1 MNKII
6 FTALISA
13 SIFSSHAFAIGQGA
27 VAGSASMFLGLAGE
41 VGHVSSSIAVG
52 KANAYTT
59 GDITLGTT
67 ATAAPA
73 NTSATGASDK
83 IIIASGVLT
92 IDPNDAADLQIV
104 QGNILNNGTVT
115 LDALNTSGANF
126 NGTIAP

>member
-59 GDITLGTT
+59 GDITLGAT
-67 ATAAPA
+67 ATASPA

-83 IIIASGVLT
+83 ITIASGVLT
-92 IDPNDAADLQIV
+92 IDPNDATDLQTV

-115 LDALNTSGANF
+115 LDALDTSGANF